1 MLVAGFDCSADL
13 FEQQCETMAGPVIR
27 LFIPYVVLYERLKFG
42 KYAAY
47 SALDGFAESDAGIMV
62 IHSKDDTMVLPENGY
77 EKFYD
82 TYGDDSRFCFI
93 EYEDRGH
100 DSVYYSDGRVVIRNS
115 QTGITELMWKNA
127 AVNTMRNVR
136 RNLWKNISIK
146 ANTMSLILS

>member
-1 MLVAGFDCSADL
+1 
-13 FEQQCETMAGPVIR
+13 MAGPVIR
-27 LFIPYVVLYERLKFG
+27 LFMPYVALYERLKFG

-100 DSVYYSDGRVVIRNS
+100 DSVYYSDRARRYKEQSDRDYRAYVEERGGEYNAERKAEFMEKYLNKS
-115 QTGITELMWKNA
+115 KCYEFDFELMQQ
-127 AVNTMRNVR
+127 
-136 RNLWKNISIK
+136 
-146 ANTMSLILS
+146 ILDFYDRYCKGD